1 MGCFSLRNEL
11 IRHHQENSEEQ
22 IEGFQIYTPKGGIM
36 DQLFLDYCFK
46 SIILTFNGRPSVINN
61 FFEHTNNMKKGGALP
76 SPDEIGTFLQHL
88 SLNQKHETTDCC
100 IFNQQW
106 RTVCPELN
114 SLCTY
119 KEFITEY
126 ASIHQKRLYKDVIEA
141 SVDDNGTMN
150 RKMVLDSWV
159 KLASSG
165 NHSGAGTTLKFCF
178 CIHQAMLNIQNV
190 FGHVFV
196 EETFDSIC
204 VCHGSKEGWNKL
216 CMNDEVNL
224 MKFSLSKPTKDNQ
237 IDCTDSRIGTKNVL
251 K

>member
-1 MGCFSLRNEL
+1 
-11 IRHHQENSEEQ
+11 
-22 IEGFQIYTPKGGIM
+22 
-36 DQLFLDYCFK
+36 
-46 SIILTFNGRPSVINN
+46 
-61 FFEHTNNMKKGGALP
+61 MKKGGALP
-76 SPDEIGTFLQHL
+76 SPDETDTFLHHL
-88 SLNQKHETTDCC
+88 SLNQKHETTDCG

-119 KEFITEY
+119 KEFIREY

-141 SVDDNGTMN
+141 SVNDNDSMN
-150 RKMVLDSWV
+150 RKMVLENWV
-159 KLASSG
+159 KFTSSG
-165 NHSGAGTTLKFCF
+165 KHSGAGTTLKFCF
-178 CIHQAMLNIQNV
+178 CIHQATMLNIQNM
-190 FGHVFV
+190 FCHVFV

-216 CMNDEVNL
+216 CCMNDEVNL

-237 IDCTDSRIGTKNVL
+237 VNCTDSQTGTKNVL